1 MQTAGNLCR
10 PPVRSLTS
18 KIKTALISARWTATC
33 RRGRQRDT
41 WRILRRAARI
51 QRHAGIEPGQIAD
64 LVLSFGFTPAAVD
77 VNGDQMAT
85 WTYQR
90 RTLTTEKT
98 SVVTSKPPLLFRKD
112 GPVVFTKNYVKH
124 TLLSKKEYPQG
135 VQGMI
140 TQTHTN
146 FLGKVTHVTIRL
158 PNGKFVREV
167 PVRYFLA

>member
-1 MQTAGNLCR
+1 MERTNYLVDIAHNCQE
-10 PPVRSLTS
+10 S
-18 KIKTALISARWTATC
+18 
-33 RRGRQRDT
+33 
-41 WRILRRAARI
+41 
-51 QRHAGIEPGQIAD
+51 RHAGIHSRQMAD
-64 LVLSFGFTPAAVD
+64 LVLSCGFTHTAAD
-77 VNGDQMAT
+77 VNEDQMAT

-98 SVVTSKPPLLFRKD
+98 SVVTSKPELLFRKD

-140 TQTHTN
+140 TEMHTN

-158 PNGKFVREV
+158 PGGEFVREV
-167 PVRYFLA
+167 PIRYFLA